1 MSDVWC
7 DSLFVAVGMAPD
19 LPMMQQSGIV
29 GIVGERTALSSC
41 HRLEEFLERVG
52 GRYQPLT
59 GPSAGKLLHLTAE
72 ERWACSITTMMAI
85 DETKAERVA
94 AVAEDR
100 RQRDRE
106 RKRRTRAGTVKKQ
119 RALYEAESLSNKR
132 PWEELGISR
141 RTWYRLGKPDPA
153 AAEQVGTSM
162 SALSI

>member
-1 MSDVWC
+1 
-7 DSLFVAVGMAPD
+7 
-19 LPMMQQSGIV
+19 MMQQSGIV

-59 GPSAGKLLHLTAE
+59 GPNAGKLLHLTAE

-85 DETKAERVA
+85 DETKAERLA

-106 RKRRTRAGTVKKQ
+106 RKRRERAGTVKKQ
-119 RALYEAESLSNKR
+119 RTIYEAGSISRAK
-132 PWEELGISR
+132 PWEALGMSR
-141 RTWYRLGKPDPA
+141 ASWYRAGKPEPTV
-153 AAEQVGTSM
+153 AEHRETSM